1 MKQTRQAKPTP
12 SAHVKGEASS
22 AASTQAQDVRALL
35 VDIFALTGQ
44 KVEIDDPIV
53 AAALIHSTLLR
64 RAGQDAANAIKEAAP
79 RPSGENICWLTML
92 SVFIFLVGMIAG
104 ALSVYM
110 MIPN

>member
-1 MKQTRQAKPTP
+1 M
-12 SAHVKGEASS
+12 
-22 AASTQAQDVRALL
+22 
-35 VDIFALTGQ
+35 DIFALTGQ